1 MFTFVQLVSLIG
13 LWLIKSKPLFDKGL
27 SVRCPCLFVYQHL
40 TKMYI
45 VKFVLAPQDQLV
57 QLEHGAKTDCL
68 DPRVHKDHEDRKAKW
83 ESLVPQDSLV
93 IEERPDLLVST
104 VSVKYM

>member
-1 MFTFVQLVSLIG
+1 MFVCVATPYKNLHVE
-13 LWLIKSKPLFDKGL
+13 
-27 SVRCPCLFVYQHL
+27 
-40 TKMYI
+40 
-45 VKFVLAPQDQLV
+45 FVLISQGQLV

-68 DPRVHKDHEDRKAKW
+68 DPRDHKVHEDRKARL

-104 VSVKYM
+104 VSVKYNHVMIDACMFCDVTWV

>member
-1 MFTFVQLVSLIG
+1 M
-13 LWLIKSKPLFDKGL
+13 IKSKPLFDGGL
-27 SVRCPCLFVYQHL
+27 SVSVCLCSNTLQ
-40 TKMYI
+40 
-45 VKFVLAPQDQLV
+45 KFASQGQLV

-68 DPRVHKDHEDRKAKW
+68 DPRGHKVHEDRKARL